1 MSLEKISASLKDL
14 CEESD
19 EINMTM
25 LISSDGFLISH
36 HGDATDPDLFGAYFL
51 ELKMVC
57 AKILKELDY
66 DGVEEIYIRSKSGTV
81 TLLPV
86 LDQGYLACMSSA
98 NINAGKIQILAW
110 KYIRK
115 IYEQM

>member
-1 MSLEKISASLKDL
+1 MSLENISASLKDL
-14 CEESD
+14 CNESD

-36 HGDATDPDLFGAYFL
+36 HGSVQDPDLFGAYFL

-57 AKILKELDY
+57 AKILAELDY
-66 DGVEEIYIRSKSGTV
+66 KGIDEIFIRSKSGTV

-86 LDQGYLACMSSA
+86 FDQAYLACMSSA